1 MSKVKMN
8 VAHLTD
14 MALDYAVDRAIHGE
28 RYSERLSII
37 RTTKDAFRPSS
48 SWSKCG
54 PLLETYQVFLEP
66 PHDVHK
72 LNYRADG
79 KPKGYWE
86 TFESWHAT
94 ISTRI
99 AEKPP
104 VIDLFPSGGPYHG
117 EGENPQQAI
126 CRAIASIG
134 GDEIEI
140 PEELLKKAGGAA

>member
-1 MSKVKMN
+1 MSKVTMK
-8 VAHLTD
+8 VAELSGS
-14 MALDYAVDRAIHGE
+14 ALDYAVDRAIHGE
-28 RYSERLSII
+28 RYSERLSLI
-37 RTTKDAFRPSS
+37 RTAGDSFRPSS

-54 PLLETYQVFLEP
+54 LLLENYQIFLEP
-66 PHDVHK
+66 PHDVHR
-72 LNYRADG
+72 LNYGEDG
-79 KPKGYWE
+79 KPKGCWE

-94 ISTRI
+94 VSTRV

-104 VIDLFPSGGPYHG
+104 VNDVFQSGGPYRG

-140 PEELLKKAGGAA
+140 PKELLKQGGAS